1 MFRESQYFHQA
12 EIAVAVQRKYDEVK
26 ALAKHMAG
34 TEWMK
39 RAVNDSCG
47 KVRTVL

>member
-1 MFRESQYFHQA
+1 MFRGSQYVLAQ
-12 EIAVAVQRKYDEVK
+12 IVVQREYDEVK

-47 KVRTVL
+47 RLRTVL

>member
-1 MFRESQYFHQA
+1 MFTGSQYVLAQI
-12 EIAVAVQRKYDEVK
+12 EVQWEYDEVK

-34 TEWMK
+34 TGWMK

-47 KVRTVL
+47 RVRTVL